1 MSFKLI
7 LRSMRERRDW
17 HGSRGKRLSYAI
29 KYAARCLTHV
39 RAQASWLRFIYDSP
53 RMNAIHAR
61 DPYLF
66 DRPLHRYI
74 NRGFSAAQRY
84 ATMLSHYRFVSSH
97 LPEALIDTMYRDG
110 HVTLGEVSLK
120 DNSRL
125 LVRLAIP
132 AGRGREG
139 ELCLQLANVQGDVLS
154 SVIFTVGDEGDS
166 LLIGCLQGASTQ
178 LGRDAV
184 RTLTKQCH
192 GLRPKNLLFS
202 MLLGF
207 AEDRRMARVRGISQ
221 AAHPFSLTRGKIKA
235 DYDSFWIECEGQLN
249 KDGFYDL
256 PAREPV
262 RDEMQVESK
271 HRSAFRKR
279 EALRWEVTHL
289 FVDALR
295 GYSELTARKAA

>member
-39 RAQASWLRFIYDSP
+39 RAQADWLRFIYDCP
-53 RMNAIHAR
+53 RMSAIHAR

-66 DRPLHRYI
+66 DRPQHRYI

-84 ATMLSHYRFVSSH
+84 ATMFSHYRFVRSQ
-97 LPEALIDTMYRDG
+97 LPDVVVDAMYRNG
-110 HVTLGEVSLK
+110 QVTLGEVSLK
-120 DNSRL
+120 DNSLL
-125 LVRLAIP
+125 LVKLAIP
-132 AGRGREG
+132 TGRGREG
-139 ELCLQLANVQGDVLS
+139 ELCLQLTNAQGDVLS
-154 SVIFTVGDEGDS
+154 SLIFTVGDEGNA
-166 LLIGCLQGASTQ
+166 LLIGCLQGASSQ

-192 GLRPKNLLFS
+192 GLRPKNLLLS

-207 AEDRRMARVRGISQ
+207 ADDRGIARVRGISQ

-235 DYDSFWIECEGQLN
+235 DYDSFWIECNGQLN

-295 GYSELTARKAA
+295 GYSEQTTRKAA

>member
-1 MSFKLI
+1 MSFKLF

-29 KYAARCLTHV
+29 KYAASYLMHA
-39 RAQASWLRFIYDSP
+39 RAQARWLHFIYDNP
-53 RMNAIHAR
+53 RMTAIHAH

-66 DRPLHRYI
+66 DRPLHRHI
-74 NRGFSAAQRY
+74 NRRSGAAQRY
-84 ATMLSHYRFVSSH
+84 ATLLSHYEFVCAK
-97 LPEALIDTMYRDG
+97 LPEALIETMYNTG
-110 HVTLGEVSLK
+110 QVTLGSVVLK
-120 DNSRL
+120 DNSLL

-139 ELCLQLANVQGDVLS
+139 ELCLQLTNAQGDVLS
-154 SVIFTVGDEGDS
+154 SLIFTIGNEGRT
-166 LLIGCLQGASTQ
+166 LLIGCLQGASSQ

-184 RTLTKQCH
+184 RTLTKQSH
-192 GLRPKNLLFS
+192 GLRPKNLLLS
-202 MLLGF
+202 MLLAF
-207 AEDRRMARVRGISQ
+207 AQDRGIERVRGISQ

-235 DYDSFWIECEGQLN
+235 DYDSFWIECDGRLN

-279 EALRWEVTHL
+279 EALRWEVTHM
-289 FVDALR
+289 FVNAMR
-295 GYSELTARKAA
+295 GYTEQTTRKAA

>member
-1 MSFKLI
+1 MSFNLI

-39 RAQASWLRFIYDSP
+39 SAQANWLRFIYDSP
-53 RMNAIHAR
+53 RMSAIHAR

-74 NRGFSAAQRY
+74 NRSFSANQRY
-84 ATMLSHYRFVSSH
+84 ATMLSHYRFVSSQ
-97 LPEALIDTMYRDG
+97 LPTALIDTLYRDG
-110 HVTLGEVSLK
+110 QVTLGQVSLK
-120 DNSRL
+120 DNSLL
-125 LVRLAIP
+125 LVKLALP

-139 ELCLQLANVQGDVLS
+139 ELCLQLTNAQGDVLS
-154 SVIFTVGDEGDS
+154 SLIFTVGDEGHS
-166 LLIGCLQGASTQ
+166 LLIGCLQGASSQ

-207 AEDRRMARVRGISQ
+207 AQDRGMARVRGISQ

-235 DYDSFWIECEGQLN
+235 DYDSFWIECSGVLN

-279 EALRWEVTHL
+279 EVLRWEATHL

-295 GYSELTARKAA
+295 GYSEQVTRKAA

>member
-1 MSFKLI
+1 MSFNLI

-39 RAQASWLRFIYDSP
+39 SAQANWLRFIYDSP
-53 RMNAIHAR
+53 RMSAIHAR

-74 NRGFSAAQRY
+74 SRSFSANQRY
-84 ATMLSHYRFVSSH
+84 ATMLSHYRFVSSQ
-97 LPEALIDTMYRDG
+97 LPTVLIDTLYRDG
-110 HVTLGEVSLK
+110 QVTLGQVSLK
-120 DNSRL
+120 DNSLL
-125 LVRLAIP
+125 LVKLALP

-139 ELCLQLANVQGDVLS
+139 ELCLQLTNAQGDVLS
-154 SVIFTVGDEGDS
+154 SLIFTVGDEGHS
-166 LLIGCLQGASTQ
+166 LLIGCLQGASSQ

-207 AEDRRMARVRGISQ
+207 AQDRGMARVRGISQ

-235 DYDSFWIECEGQLN
+235 DYDSFWIECSGVLN

-279 EALRWEVTHL
+279 EVLRWEATHL

-295 GYSELTARKAA
+295 GYSEHVTRKAA

>member
-17 HGSRGKRLSYAI
+17 HGSHAKRLSYAI
-29 KYAARCLTHV
+29 KYAARCLTHP
-39 RAQASWLRFIYDSP
+39 RAQASWLRFIYDCPHMS
-53 RMNAIHAR
+53 AIHAR

-66 DRPLHRYI
+66 DRPQHRYI
-74 NRGFSAAQRY
+74 NRGFRAAQRY
-84 ATMLSHYRFVSSH
+84 ATMFSHYRFVGSQ
-97 LPEALIDTMYRDG
+97 LPIALIDMMYRDG
-110 HVTLGEVSLK
+110 KVTLGEVSLK

-125 LVRLAIP
+125 MVKLAIP
-132 AGRGREG
+132 TGRGREG
-139 ELCLQLANVQGDVLS
+139 ELCLQLTNALGDVLS
-154 SVIFTVGDEGDS
+154 SLIFTIGDEGRS
-166 LLIGCLQGASTQ
+166 LLIGCLQGASSQ

-184 RTLTKQCH
+184 RTLTRQCH
-192 GLRPKNLLFS
+192 GLRPKNLLLS

-207 AEDRRMARVRGISQ
+207 AQDRGMTRVRGISQ

-235 DYDSFWIECEGQLN
+235 DYDSFWAECDGQLN

-279 EALRWEVTHL
+279 EALRWEATHL

-295 GYSELTARKAA
+295 GYSEQTTRKAA

>member
-1 MSFKLI
+1 MSFNLI

-39 RAQASWLRFIYDSP
+39 SAQANWLRFIYDSP
-53 RMNAIHAR
+53 RMSAIHAR

-74 NRGFSAAQRY
+74 SRSFSANQRY
-84 ATMLSHYRFVSSH
+84 ATMLSHYRFVSSQ
-97 LPEALIDTMYRDG
+97 LPTVLIDTLYRDG
-110 HVTLGEVSLK
+110 QVTLGQVSLK
-120 DNSRL
+120 DNSLL
-125 LVRLAIP
+125 LVKLALP

-139 ELCLQLANVQGDVLS
+139 ELCLQLTNAQGDVLS
-154 SVIFTVGDEGDS
+154 SLIFTVGDEGHS
-166 LLIGCLQGASTQ
+166 LLIGCLQGASSQ

-207 AEDRRMARVRGISQ
+207 AQDRGMARVRGISQ

-235 DYDSFWIECEGQLN
+235 DYDSFWIECSGVLN

-279 EALRWEVTHL
+279 EVLRWEATHL

-295 GYSELTARKAA
+295 GYAEHVTRKAA

>member
-1 MSFKLI
+1 MSLKLF

-29 KYAARCLTHV
+29 KYAAGYLMHA
-39 RAQASWLRFIYDSP
+39 RAQNRWLHLIYGNA
-53 RMNAIHAR
+53 RMLAIHAH

-66 DRPLHRYI
+66 DRPLHRHI
-74 NRGFSAAQRY
+74 NRRTGAARRY
-84 ATMLSHYRFVSSH
+84 ATMLSHYHFVCSQ
-97 LPEALIDTMYRDG
+97 LPDALVDTMYRDG
-110 HVTLGEVSLK
+110 HVALGSVALK
-120 DNSRL
+120 DHSQL
-125 LVRLAIP
+125 LVRLAMP

-139 ELCLQLANVQGDVLS
+139 ELCLQLANAQGEVLS
-154 SVIFTVGDEGDS
+154 SLIFTISDEGNT
-166 LLIGCLQGASTQ
+166 LLIGCLQGASSQ

-192 GLRPKNLLFS
+192 GLRPKNLLLS

-207 AEDRRMARVRGISQ
+207 AQDRGIERVRGISQ

-235 DYDSFWIECEGQLN
+235 DYDSFWVECDGQLN
-249 KDGFYDL
+249 RDGFYDL

-279 EALRWEVTHL
+279 EALRWEVAHL
-289 FVDALR
+289 FVNALR
-295 GYSELTARKAA
+295 GYTEEIVRKAA